1 MIFSIAIDADYSYE
15 VKNSEI
21 WASAFF
27 KHNNSFIAAVNK
39 MVAQLR
45 DSGSKIVFEEVGVLN
60 VEIVH
65 IVFL

>member
-1 MIFSIAIDADYSYE
+1 M
-15 VKNSEI
+15 KNSEI